1 MIKKFLKRII
11 PSPESFVVY
20 SVIENKDERIIIEEE
35 ATMKKLFAIIKKA
48 GSFIV
53 ESFAYYDKVTFE
65 ANQANRL
72 YCIPTMGIP
81 GGFTY

>member
-1 MIKKFLKRII
+1 MR
-11 PSPESFVVY
+11 
-20 SVIENKDERIIIEEE
+20 
-35 ATMKKLFAIIKKA
+35 KLFAMMKKA
-48 GSFIV
+48 GNFIV

-81 GGFTY
+81 GGFAY

>member
-1 MIKKFLKRII
+1 M
-11 PSPESFVVY
+11 
-20 SVIENKDERIIIEEE
+20 
-35 ATMKKLFAIIKKA
+35 KKA
-48 GSFIV
+48 GNFIV

-81 GGFTY
+81 GGFAY